1 LRRAWLWTIGCAL
14 LLAGGSALLMRFDL
28 VDPNPTL
35 SPELYGH
42 AFGLHGLVAA
52 GGLLAAMLTISTL
65 VVKPGRGSVVLGC
78 LALGS
83 WVGAMALLVGADLR
97 GAREWPGFSP
107 RTPLL
112 VLAASAVLGAAQ
124 LAVSLL
130 PSSDRP
136 GRPQVAAA
144 TGGIAA
150 LAIVALPL
158 FGGEL
163 PTSFLWLL
171 ATTAVACGLVPDAKE
186 RGGTALALVAT
197 VPCLLL
203 GWAALARLHTMHT
216 DVPLHDTV
224 AVLSPLP
231 VTGGALL
238 GALLVAATRW
248 RSPSRRLAHVAV
260 AVIAAG
266 AGVTSLGFFLLGS
279 RGLPRRYLAYFPEF
293 QSLQIL
299 VGAAALVTVIGCVLA
314 LEAFRRGTRVD
325 A

>member
-1 LRRAWLWTIGCAL
+1 
-14 LLAGGSALLMRFDL
+14 MRFDL

-35 SPELYGH
+35 APELYGH
-42 AFGLHGLVAA
+42 AFELHGLVAA
-52 GGLLAAMLTISTL
+52 GGLLAALLTIPTL
-65 VVKPGRGSVVLGC
+65 VVKPGRGSVALGC
-78 LALGS
+78 FALGS
-83 WVGAMALLVGADLR
+83 WVAAMALLVGADLR
-97 GAREWPGFSP
+97 GAHEWPGFSP

-124 LAVSLL
+124 IAASLL
-130 PSSDRP
+130 ARSDRP
-136 GRPQVAAA
+136 SRPQIVAAG
-144 TGGIAA
+144 GGITA
-150 LAIVALPL
+150 LAIVAVPL

-171 ATTAVACGLVPDAKE
+171 ATTAVACGLIPEAGNRDA
-186 RGGTALALVAT
+186 TTLAVVAIT
-197 VPCLLL
+197 PCLLL
-203 GWAALARLHTMHT
+203 AWAALARLHTMHS

-224 AVLSPLP
+224 AVLTPLP

-248 RSPSRRLAHVAV
+248 RVPSRRFAHVAV

-266 AGVTSLGFFLLGS
+266 AGVTSLGFFLLGA

-293 QSLQIL
+293 QSLQII
-299 VGAAALVTVIGCVLA
+299 VGAAALVTVVGCVLA